1 MLWACLYAG
10 GAQQHCNFSK
20 HWQSWRRTRCFASGC
35 CLPRGMPNVANLVP
49 LVIYPS
55 NFDELKQAYILPLL
69 LSRAGLCHT
78 GSLPAKDVF
87 QPHQLYTTCMHTQM
101 HKNQIIGWRSNSV
114 HLVVFITDA
123 NYHIAG
129 DGKVRSYN
137 CSGGECVIKAML
149 TTYISTKLE

>member
-1 MLWACLYAG
+1 
-10 GAQQHCNFSK
+10 
-20 HWQSWRRTRCFASGC
+20 
-35 CLPRGMPNVANLVP
+35 
-49 LVIYPS
+49 
-55 NFDELKQAYILPLL
+55 
-69 LSRAGLCHT
+69 
-78 GSLPAKDVF
+78 
-87 QPHQLYTTCMHTQM
+87 MHTQM

-137 CSGGECVIKAML
+137 CSGGECVIKAKL